1 MVDFNN
7 LITTDFKNIFNSAID
22 YLLSENGLSV
32 KSKLLFSGGKETT
45 CNNCVRDPISHFSSS
60 VYNGTGPSPFP
71 DGAMCPVCI
80 GHGFLTSQSSEI
92 IDIIAVFDSKYWVNV
107 SSKQVKIPDGDVQTL
122 SKIELLPKLRNANEI
137 IFDTSIEKYGLF
149 RYERAGDP
157 TPIGLGDNRYIT
169 TMWKR
174 K

>member
-1 MVDFNN
+1 
-7 LITTDFKNIFNSAID
+7 
-22 YLLSENGLSV
+22 
-32 KSKLLFSGGKETT
+32 
-45 CNNCVRDPISHFSSS
+45 
-60 VYNGTGPSPFP
+60 
-71 DGAMCPVCI
+71 MCPVCI